1 MRRECR
7 RGGGW
12 RQAERSCRTAA
23 VDTPSN
29 DATTSS
35 ARPGARRGA
44 RIGLAAGAAVVVA
57 VAAYLAYDRLVTQPA
72 LERAAILGF
81 GVDRT
86 DVPAPAIELEALDG
100 SRFSL
105 AQAKGQVVFV
115 NFWATWCP
123 PCREEM
129 PSMLRLGRELEA
141 KYPGKFRMVAVSVD
155 ESWSPVKEFFAA
167 PPYFGKPGLAVA
179 LDPEQVATRAYY
191 CGARRG
197 ACPDLKFPESYI
209 VDKEGRLVAFVVG
222 PRDWSDPSARLLLE
236 SLIGS

>member
-1 MRRECR
+1 VETHPND
-7 RGGGW
+7 
-12 RQAERSCRTAA
+12 TA
-23 VDTPSN
+23 PSTEKR
-29 DATTSS
+29 AAS
-35 ARPGARRGA
+35 RGA
-44 RIGLAAGAAVVVA
+44 RVGVAAGAALLVA
-57 VAAYLAYDRLVTQPA
+57 VLAYLAYDRLVTQPA

-105 AQAKGQVVFV
+105 AQARGQVVFV

-129 PSMLRLGRELEA
+129 PSMVRLGRELEA
-141 KYPGKFRMVAVSVD
+141 KYPGRFRMVAVSVD
-155 ESWSPVKEFFAA
+155 ESWSPVKEFFSA

-179 LDPEQVATRAYY
+179 LDAEQVATRAYY

-197 ACPDLKFPESYI
+197 VCPDLKFPESYI
-209 VDKEGRLVAFVVG
+209 VDKNGRLVAFVVG
-222 PRDWSDPSARLLLE
+222 PRDWSDPSARLFLE
-236 SLIGS
+236 SIIGS